1 MIKIYYL
8 TKKMNTFFNKK
19 NETKLFWALVLLN
32 VFFVVYYCILIYYS
46 RLAQDDY
53 DFLNA
58 LKKQGIFDF
67 VKTVYFEHQG
77 RFVAFFIQGIKYKL
91 IEKTGIFAFVPISVF
106 SISVSSL
113 YFFLSK
119 FFNSFSKKILFLISL
134 LLINIFLTVNFE
146 FSSFFWVAACSS
158 IGLAAPLLLFAVLF
172 YNSKKISWLY
182 ITILSIIIGGI
193 SEAFAPLM
201 LFILFAT
208 ACGMIF
214 FRKEK
219 SIKDVIFSSIFKKL
233 TFSFCIISVCFII
246 VYIAPGNANR
256 LGQYEQPNTLI
267 QLLLIMVKNVIKFSY
282 LFIFKLP
289 YILCIS
295 FLAFVTGLGAK
306 KQFYIPKKYLVFSL
320 IVLLSVIWLS
330 TFPAAY
336 AMSGF
341 GFQRIYAPVVFWL
354 LLYCCFAAFYLGNHF
369 YKEKF
374 VEKTK
379 LKLLNLLL
387 ICIIFVSIMQIV
399 NITHDTP
406 VVRAYSLADKKRIDN
421 FLAEKEK
428 GRTEPIYF
436 DALPSTEVENIKSFL
451 FYDLLKNK
459 NIPNIY
465 FSKTELYY
473 SNDIDTDIV
482 PNTFIGY
489 GNQMMMD
496 YYDLPFSIYLKK

>member
-1 MIKIYYL
+1 
-8 TKKMNTFFNKK
+8 MNTFFNKK
-19 NETKLFWALVLLN
+19 IDTKLFWALVLLN

-53 DFLNA
+53 DFLIA

-77 RFVAFFIQGIKYKL
+77 RFAIFFIQGIKYKL
-91 IEKTGIFAFVPISVF
+91 IEKTGTFAFVPISVF
-106 SISVSSL
+106 IISVASL

-119 FFNSFSKKILFLISL
+119 IFNFFSKKTLFLTSI
-134 LLINIFLTVNFE
+134 LLINIFLIVNFE
-146 FSSFFWVAACSS
+146 FSSFFWVAACTSVF
-158 IGLAAPLLLFAVLF
+158 LATPLLLFAVLF
-172 YNSKKISWLY
+172 YNYKKISWLY
-182 ITILSIIIGGI
+182 ITILSIIIGGV
-193 SEAFAPLM
+193 SEAFAPLI
-201 LFILFAT
+201 LFIIFSIAF
-208 ACGMIF
+208 GIIF

-219 SIKDVIFSSIFKKL
+219 SIKNVISTSIFRKL
-233 TFSFCIISVCFII
+233 IFSFCIISVCFVI

-256 LGQYEQPNTLI
+256 LAQYEQPDTLI
-267 QLLLIMVKNVIKFSY
+267 QLLLIMVKNVIKISY

-289 YILCIS
+289 YILFIS
-295 FLAFVTGLGAK
+295 FLAFVMGLGVK

-320 IVLLSVIWLS
+320 FVLLSVIWLS
-330 TFPAAY
+330 MFPAAY

-354 LLYCCFAAFYLGNHF
+354 LLYCCFAAFYLGNHY

-374 VEKTK
+374 VKKTK
-379 LKLLNLLL
+379 LKLSKLLL

-399 NITHDTP
+399 NIIHDTP
-406 VVRAYSLADKKRIDN
+406 IVRAYSLADKKRIDN

-428 GRTEPIYF
+428 GRIEPMYF
-436 DALPSTEVENIKSFL
+436 DALPSTEVDNLKSFL
-451 FYDLLKNK
+451 LYDLLKNK

-473 SNDIDTDIV
+473 SNDIEEKIV

-489 GNQMMMD
+489 SNRMMMD
-496 YYDLPFSIYLKK
+496 YYDLPFPIYLKK